1 MSKAYSPAQGN
12 TSQYAPVETRDL
24 KHSPNV
30 VFYVNG
36 DQFTRGSKVCISNRI
51 KTLDGVK
58 EELTKLLYKDRP
70 QVGFVRNIYTPTGGT
85 RLQSLDEFKDGEHYV
100 AALNDRFKPL
110 PYREIPEK
118 TRPPHRKGF
127 KKIDYDVTY
136 TPVQHALEE
145 RLRHKSGRS
154 YYLNEHRRGL
164 RLRVHVNG
172 ENERPYCPV
181 SIRYKDR
188 ENFIKILEE
197 IERTLQ
203 LQPIEKVYK
212 VINQGGK
219 SENFTEITDAEHLEQ
234 DEHVLVL
241 PKNEKKLQA
250 DKIYHLDGKK
260 NFRVGVSPRHG
271 PAYNFPSFPDFDA
284 GFKHNKSLNKHRPL
298 PSIGSSQKGSEPIS
312 PFSNPPNSQGS
323 RQRSKGRTPKQAD
336 YDQDAGGVY
345 RAKKQNNAKGA
356 AMVNETNDTHIE
368 RPIDQMEAEVVD
380 EEEDIKEKITPIP
393 PGTELNKQPS
403 KELKKNEPKETK
415 NGPKEAKGLTKDS
428 KNGTGEK
435 KSTKETNGPSKVKED
450 QSNEEA
456 GMNRINEYDDSFN
469 QLDRNSGLAQNKNIR
484 SSTPASRG
492 ASRRK
497 EIKQHQAAVKIQAGA
512 RGYME
517 RKRFKQRKAEMEAE
531 KQEEQQ
537 QQQRQQQGKADQK
550 KNLSEDDAATIVQAS
565 FKGYKTRKDL
575 NLKKQQGQK

>member
-1 MSKAYSPAQGN
+1 MATKNPRPPPKPAQG
-12 TSQYAPVETRDL
+12 L
-24 KHSPNV
+24 PNG
-30 VFYVNG
+30 YVSKGGPESYDAHDNFQPTANYLSKDPKAFHVRVHVNNDKFEPG
-36 DQFTRGSKVCISNRI
+36 KKMTVQVNKVKTFENFLEECTEKMKPAFGAARRLYTARGRKRI
-51 KTLDGVK
+51 QNL
-58 EELTKLLYKDRP
+58 EELTEDSIYVITGNEPFKKHNYK
-70 QVGFVRNIYTPTGGT
+70 
-85 RLQSLDEFKDGEHYV
+85 
-100 AALNDRFKPL
+100 
-110 PYREIPEK
+110 EIPERQ
-118 TRPPHRKGF
+118 RPLPVRGF
-127 KKIDYDVTY
+127 KKIDISRIY

-380 EEEDIKEKITPIP
+380 EE
-393 PGTELNKQPS
+393 
-403 KELKKNEPKETK
+403 
-415 NGPKEAKGLTKDS
+415 
-428 KNGTGEK
+428 
-435 KSTKETNGPSKVKED
+435 D

-456 GMNRINEYDDSFN
+456 
-469 QLDRNSGLAQNKNIR
+469 
-484 SSTPASRG
+484 
-492 ASRRK
+492 
-497 EIKQHQAAVKIQAGA
+497 AAVKIQAGA